1 MTKRIYGTTEKI
13 QNKHRKIRYKKTQ
26 LLLETFY
33 LSNYELKRLD
43 NQFVNHSVY
52 KGYKTFIANIQ

>member
-1 MTKRIYGTTEKI
+1 MTKRIYGTNEKI
-13 QNKHRKIRYKKTQ
+13 RNKHRKTRYKKTQ

-33 LSNYELKRLD
+33 LSNYELKHLG
-43 NQFVNHSVY
+43 NQYVNHSVY

>member
-1 MTKRIYGTTEKI
+1 MIKRIYGTTEKI
-13 QNKHRKIRYKKTQ
+13 QNKHGKARYKKTQ

-33 LSNYELKRLD
+33 LLNYELKHLG

-52 KGYKTFIANIQ
+52 RSYKTFIANIQ